1 MVTKTLIVLLTVF
14 CLLPVYGEDNPKG
27 DIIVNGLWSELSR
40 SLTPDIPISGKMS
53 NGLLILTNERPDRN
67 ITFALTDNKGYSV

>member
-27 DIIVNGLWSELSR
+27 DIIVNGIPYNVCSFNDE
-40 SLTPDIPISGKMS
+40 SLIKYIETYMETQSIKQI
-53 NGLLILTNERPDRN
+53 
-67 ITFALTDNKGYSV
+67 